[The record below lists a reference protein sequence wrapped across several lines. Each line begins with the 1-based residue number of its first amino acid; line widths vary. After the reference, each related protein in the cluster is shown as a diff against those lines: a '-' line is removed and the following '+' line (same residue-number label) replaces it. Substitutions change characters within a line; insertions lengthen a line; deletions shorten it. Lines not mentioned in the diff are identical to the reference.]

1 MAAEIPFVE
10 PAAFS
15 VGERVQWKR
24 TLDDF
29 PISEGWTLKY
39 YLRGNF
45 AHDPITLTATTS
57 GTDYLID
64 ITTDLTSAYPAG
76 VYFWNA
82 FVEKTGYRMPVDSG
96 RFIVTP
102 DLSTLPTNQPYDGR
116 SHARRCLEAIEA
128 VLEGRSTHDQ
138 LKYALQAV
146 GRSVEK
152 MPIADVLKLRDYYLT
167 EVQAEDAALRP
178 GKKNIYIRFGDPA

>member
-1 MAAEIPFVE
+1 MAVEIPFVE
-10 PAAFS
+10 PAGFS

-24 TLDDF
+24 TLADF

-45 AHDPITLTATTS
+45 AHEPIALTATTD

-64 ITTDLTSAYPAG
+64 ISTDETSAYPAG
-76 VYFWNA
+76 VYFWSA
-82 FVEKTGYRMPVDSG
+82 FVEKTGYRMPVNTG
-96 RFIVTP
+96 RFVVTP
-102 DLSTLPTNQPYDGR
+102 DISAIPTNQPYDGR

-138 LKYALQAV
+138 QRYVFQAV
-146 GRSVEK
+146 GRSVDK
-152 MPIADVLKLRDYYLT
+152 MPIKDVLALRDYYLT
-167 EVQAEDAALRP
+167 EVQAEDAQNNSR
-178 GKKNIYIRFGDPA
+178 KKNIFIRFGTPI